1 ISLSFLDHH
10 TSIQRLKT
18 KVLIGLMTCREIL
31 HKMKVLIG
39 LMAYLISLIKAGQS
53 ETEIAIDGQK
63 LVVANVGDSRAVIS
77 FAHQLLIKNQA
88 RRGKI

>member
-31 HKMKVLIG
+31 HKM
-39 LMAYLISLIKAGQS
+39 KAGQS